1 MIFHTYLLKL
11 ILNAEFIFSPLK
23 LGKAVRGFFK
33 TVIQLTKQIYFM
45 EIKVQAKSLAAILK
59 TAAKVINP
67 KNSLPILGDVLFE
80 TRNNVLMA
88 TVSDGEQWLSQ
99 KCEVISYDEEF
110 RFCINAAEFTTS
122 VNTLGDFPITMTLDE
137 ATKVFTCDY
146 GNGKF
151 SMPYDNAEEFPLSSI
166 DTSGTKDFIVDG
178 KKVLKAVELTGFATA
193 NDELRPVLNGIHF
206 DFFADGM
213 VCATSDGQKLAR
225 YKDKTITSNNENGIT
240 SNFTLPKKPANILMN
255 ILSALEGDVKLSF
268 NDKAISVN
276 NKDFKLTARL
286 LEARYPNYEAV
297 IPKDNPITIT
307 ADKNSLLNALKR
319 VLPMANDQSNLV
331 ELDFTYGGVTVSA
344 KDIDFSKSAC
354 ETVKCDCEREI
365 KIGFKGSTLAEILKN
380 INDDNI
386 VIELSDPSRAG
397 VFYSAFELTRD
408 EYLSLC
414 MPMLIQ

>member
-1 MIFHTYLLKL
+1 
-11 ILNAEFIFSPLK
+11 
-23 LGKAVRGFFK
+23 
-33 TVIQLTKQIYFM
+33 M

-59 TAAKVINP
+59 TAAKVINS

-80 TRNNVLMA
+80 TKNNVLVA

-99 KCEVISYDEEF
+99 KCEVISCDQEF
-110 RFCINAAEFTTS
+110 KFCVCVTEFT
-122 VNTLGDFPITMTLDE
+122 NTINNLGDMPITITLDE
-137 ATKVFTCDY
+137 QTKTLTCEY
-146 GNGKF
+146 GNGNGRF
-151 SMPYDNAEEFPLSSI
+151 SMPYEDANEYPLSNI
-166 DTSGTKDFIVDG
+166 DTTDTKDFIVDS

-193 NDELRPVLNGIHF
+193 NDELRPVMNGIHF
-206 DFFADGM
+206 DFFEDGM
-213 VCATSDGQKLAR
+213 VCATSDGHKLAR
-225 YKDKTITSNNENGIT
+225 YKDKTITSSNENGT
-240 SNFTLPKKPANILMN
+240 TPNFTLPKKPANILMN

-268 NDKAISVN
+268 NDKAISIN

-286 LEARYPNYEAV
+286 LEFKYPNYESV

-319 VLPMANDQSNLV
+319 VLPMANDSSNLI
-331 ELDFTYGGVTVSA
+331 ELDFTYGYVTVSA

-354 ETVKCDCEREI
+354 ETVKCDCERELN
-365 KIGFKGSTLAEILKN
+365 IGFKGSTLVEILKN

-386 VIELSDPSRAG
+386 VIELSDPSHAG

-414 MPMLIQ
+414 MPMLIN

>member
-1 MIFHTYLLKL
+1 
-11 ILNAEFIFSPLK
+11 
-23 LGKAVRGFFK
+23 
-33 TVIQLTKQIYFM
+33 M
-45 EIKVQAKSLAAILK
+45 EIKVQAKSLATILK
-59 TAAKVINP
+59 TAARVINS

-88 TVSDGEQWLSQ
+88 TVSDSEQWLSQ
-99 KCEVISYDEEF
+99 KCEVISYDQEF
-110 RFCINAAEFTTS
+110 RFCVGTTEFSGAIN
-122 VNTLGDFPITMTLDE
+122 NLGDMPITITLDE
-137 ATKVFTCDY
+137 QTKVFTCEY
-146 GNGKF
+146 GNGNGKF
-151 SMPYDNAEEFPLSSI
+151 SMPYEDANEFPLSNI
-166 DTSGTKDFIVDG
+166 DTTDTKDFVVDS
-178 KKVLKAVELTGFATA
+178 KKVLKAIELTGFATA
-193 NDELRPVLNGIHF
+193 NDELRPVMNGIHF
-206 DFFADGM
+206 DFFEDGM
-213 VCATSDGQKLAR
+213 VCATSDGHKLAR
-225 YKDKTITSNNENGIT
+225 YKDKTITSNNENGT
-240 SNFTLPKKPANILMN
+240 TPNFTLPKKPANILMS

-268 NDKAISVN
+268 NDKAISIN

-286 LEARYPNYEAV
+286 LDMRYPNYEAV

-307 ADKNSLLNALKR
+307 VDKSSLLNALKR
-319 VLPMANDQSNLV
+319 VLPMANDSSNLV
-331 ELDFTYGGVTVSA
+331 ELDFTYGYVTVSA

-354 ETVKCDCEREI
+354 ETVKCDCEKEI